1 MAGEEEIWSD
11 ESYDSQ
17 YLYQTAF
24 VYEESYTPVSMVG
37 VYFGHIYIAKKKKN
51 YSTPLLAAETAK
63 SFEKG
68 I

>member
-1 MAGEEEIWSD
+1 
-11 ESYDSQ
+11 
-17 YLYQTAF
+17 
-24 VYEESYTPVSMVG
+24 MVG
-37 VYFGHIYIAKKKKN
+37 VYFGHIYIAKKKKKN